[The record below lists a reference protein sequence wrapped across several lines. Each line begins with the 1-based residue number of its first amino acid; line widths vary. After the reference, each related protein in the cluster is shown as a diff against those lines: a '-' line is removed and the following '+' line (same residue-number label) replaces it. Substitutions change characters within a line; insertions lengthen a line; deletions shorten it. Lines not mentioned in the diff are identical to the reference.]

1 MAKNQIRSA
10 TGSGAAMFSETLRH
24 YCRNPRCRSKL
35 KAPVENGREAFCARG
50 CHTQYYRK
58 RCIACEQQMERKRES
73 QQLCGRRK
81 CKSQFAALKAVF
93 LLGRYHPSS
102 HALDA
107 SRNPTKPGTFSPLK
121 SDRGWRQVAGPTV
134 DVRFAKI
141 RADDAIKQAHRANR
155 RHWVRAGNG
164 ALIQKHHAPVNI
176 VGGYRFP
183 DAPQIELTTGTG
195 LHSDWSPPLAP
206 TNGDQLDI
214 PDFLPRTQPGN
225 KLPFRPS
232 LDPTNCSAGDQAPE
246 KTGA

>member
-10 TGSGAAMFSETLRH
+10 TGSGAAIFSETLRH

-58 RCIACEQQMERKRES
+58 QCIACEQQMERKRES

-81 CKSQFAALKAVF
+81 CKSQFAALKARF

-121 SDRGWRQVAGPTV
+121 SDRGWRQVAGPKV
-134 DVRFAKI
+134 DVRLATI
-141 RADDAIKQAHRANR
+141 WADDAVKHANR
-155 RHWVRAGNG
+155 TNRKYWFDAGES
-164 ALIQKHHAPVNI
+164 AEIQRHHAPVNA
-176 VGGYRFP
+176 VGGFKWP
-183 DAPQIELTTGTG
+183 NAPVVDLGIRLYVSAEP
-195 LHSDWSPPLAP
+195 HRPSPSPTEGDPLA
-206 TNGDQLDI
+206 I
-214 PDFLPRTQPGN
+214 PEFLIRFETAA
-225 KLPFRPS
+225 PS
-232 LDPTNCSAGDQAPE
+232 D
-246 KTGA
+246 TG